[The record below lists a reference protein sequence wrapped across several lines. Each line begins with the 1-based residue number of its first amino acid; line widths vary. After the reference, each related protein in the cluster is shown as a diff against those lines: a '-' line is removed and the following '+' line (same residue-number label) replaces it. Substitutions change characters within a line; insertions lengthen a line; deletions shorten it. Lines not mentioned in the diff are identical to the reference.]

1 MGMANESC
9 EITSGGVTM
18 AAITNAITM
27 KYTRNALSCYTVTML
42 KRTNSIT
49 TIGT

>member
-1 MGMANESC
+1 MANESC

-27 KYTRNALSCYTVTML
+27 K
-42 KRTNSIT
+42 
-49 TIGT
+49 